1 VIRFLVAVVLVS
13 LSIAG
18 CSSDSGLTASPITA
32 TQTPTSTASEVRTPA
47 PPPLALGQDEAWF
60 HGVVT
65 GMQDGRDVDGPL
77 TMTVQVTDDLGV
89 QALGVGNTAGVFV
102 ACSFC
107 IPCLGQWGDDID
119 TGYDV
124 EVLAKW
130 VEGYLS
136 ICDSPE
142 LYARPFG
149 PTPMPS
155 PRYTGP
161 ATPSPTPTP

>member
-1 VIRFLVAVVLVS
+1 VVA
-13 LSIAG
+13 
-18 CSSDSGLTASPITA
+18 D
-32 TQTPTSTASEVRTPA
+32 
-47 PPPLALGQDEAWF
+47 DEAWF
-60 HGVVT
+60 RGVVS

-77 TMTVQVTDDLGV
+77 MVDVQVTDGLGG
-89 QALGVGNTAGVFV
+89 QAPGVGDTARVFV

-119 TGYDV
+119 MGYNV

-136 ICDSPE
+136 ICDSPD

-149 PTPMPS
+149 PTP
-155 PRYTGP
+155 
-161 ATPSPTPTP
+161 TPSPQYTGSPTYPPTP